1 MVVGQGRNS
10 AVGRPTATGY
20 SQRQSND
27 DIEFKNV

>member
-20 SQRQSND
+20 SQRQND